1 MLEHISL
8 HIIISLRVSLGVNII
23 SPSSPGV
30 NPTVNL
36 STNNMEILIFN
47 NKISIKA
54 QIINRIL
61 IKI

>member
-1 MLEHISL
+1 MEHISL

-23 SPSSPGV
+23 SPGV

-36 STNNMEILIFN
+36 LTNNMEIVIFN

-54 QIINRIL
+54 RIINRIL

>member
-23 SPSSPGV
+23 SPGV

-54 QIINRIL
+54 RIINKIL

>member
-1 MLEHISL
+1 MQEHISL
-8 HIIISLRVSLGVNII
+8 HIIISLRVSPGVNII
-23 SPSSPGV
+23 SPGV

>member
-1 MLEHISL
+1 MQEHISL
-8 HIIISLRVSLGVNII
+8 HIIISLRVSPGVNII
-23 SPSSPGV
+23 SPSSHGV

>member
-23 SPSSPGV
+23 SPGV

-36 STNNMEILIFN
+36 LTNNMEIVIFN

-54 QIINRIL
+54 RIINRIL

>member
-23 SPSSPGV
+23 SPGV

-36 STNNMEILIFN
+36 LTNNTEILIFN

-54 QIINRIL
+54 QIINKIL

>member
-1 MLEHISL
+1 MEHISL
-8 HIIISLRVSLGVNII
+8 HIIISLRVSPGVNII

-54 QIINRIL
+54 RIINRIL

>member
-23 SPSSPGV
+23 SPGV

-36 STNNMEILIFN
+36 LTNNMEIVIFN

-54 QIINRIL
+54 QIINKML

>member
-1 MLEHISL
+1 MEHISL

-23 SPSSPGV
+23 SPGV

-36 STNNMEILIFN
+36 LTNNMEIVIFN
-47 NKISIKA
+47 NQISIKA
-54 QIINRIL
+54 RIINKIL